1 MGFFTFNKIKKY
13 FKGKEIN
20 TDLILLMA
28 TTLKSITLKT
38 A

>member
-1 MGFFTFNKIKKY
+1 MGFLTFNKIKKY

-20 TDLILLMA
+20 SDLIHLMA
-28 TTLKSITLKT
+28 KTLKSITLKT